1 MNRHL
6 RLCVLIGLTLGC
18 KGNADAPDQR
28 TSIVEPNLAEEAPP
42 PGEPRGT
49 KPPVVEAEL
58 GEAAPSAAELDVTA
72 IDEPAEAATPVVSAR
87 DLGAELRTA
96 VGSPADCIRDFQP
109 ISPRTIRVEIRAVVR
124 PTGMVIE
131 PSADG
136 TGLSRN
142 DRRCIEERVGA
153 IVLDPLAGQA
163 SQTVS
168 TAVEVTLT
176 PPTPSVQSD
185 EVAPPPQPAEGVV
198 LPLPKKEPIEPS
210 GQPIEGPAP
219 DPIEGPDGV
228 PIDGPKAVPIEG
240 PAAVPNGT
248 E

>member
-6 RLCVLIGLTLGC
+6 LLCISFSLTLGC
-18 KGNADAPDQR
+18 KGNADAPDPS
-28 TSIVEPNLAEEAPP
+28 TTFVEPSVAEEAPP
-42 PGEPRGT
+42 PAEPRGT
-49 KPPVVEAEL
+49 EPPAVEAEVR
-58 GEAAPSAAELDVTA
+58 EAAGSSEELGVAANE
-72 IDEPAEAATPVVSAR
+72 EPAEVAAPVASVR
-87 DLGAELRTA
+87 DLGAELRAA

-109 ISPRTIRVEIRAVVR
+109 SSPTTIHIQIRAVVR

-131 PSADG
+131 PSANG

-142 DRRCIEERVGA
+142 DQRCIEERVGA
-153 IVLDPLAGQA
+153 VVLDPLAGQA
-163 SQTVS
+163 SETVS
-168 TAVEVTLT
+168 TQVEVTLT
-176 PPTPSVQSD
+176 PPSVESD
-185 EVAPPPQPAEGVV
+185 EVAPPPPPAEGVV
-198 LPLPKKEPIEPS
+198 LPLPKKEPIEPG

-240 PAAVPNGT
+240 PAAVPIGS